1 MPDQAREA
9 HATTV
14 MLDGSSLSIGQVH
27 DVARLSAPIHL
38 QDAALARVQRSFD
51 MLAKLAD
58 GDHAVYGV
66 NTGFGIFASRKIP
79 PELSRA
85 LSRNLVLSHAV
96 GLGEPYPDDVVRAA
110 MLIRINSLASGH
122 SGVDPTILTT
132 LMSMLN
138 KNVVPVI
145 PQQGSL
151 GSSGDLAPL
160 AHLALV
166 LSSPIDPEREEYSG
180 EASFGGTRMSGKAA
194 MEAAGISRP
203 HLGPKQ
209 GLALINGATF
219 TAAMLALATHD
230 TGLLISAAEAAT
242 ALTFEALFGIQDA
255 LDERLH
261 HARRH
266 PGQMKTARHLKNL
279 LSGSEFSGK
288 TSRVQDPYSLRC
300 APQILGPAWETL
312 AFVEDVVGRELN
324 AATDNPLLFD
334 DTAISGGNFHG
345 QPLGLCADYLKI
357 ALSEL
362 AAVAERRIF
371 KLLSGEQNI
380 GLPMMLVADE
390 QKEGFHSGLM
400 MLQYTAASL
409 VLENQHLA
417 APDSIHSL
425 PTSAGQE
432 DHNANSTS
440 AARHLMSV
448 IANATFVIAIEM
460 ISAAQAI
467 RIRHHRSPE
476 LRLGEGTAPLYE
488 WLCSRVPFI
497 SEDRPLSNDVEHV
510 AKEIMAGSL
519 PSTT

>member
-1 MPDQAREA
+1 MPDHVHEE
-9 HATTV
+9 HKATIS
-14 MLDGSSLSIGQVH
+14 LDGSNLTIEQVN
-27 DVARLSAPIHL
+27 DVARYSAPIIL
-38 QDAALARVQRSFD
+38 QDAALARVQQSFE
-51 MLAKLAD
+51 MLAELAE
-58 GDHAVYGV
+58 GDDAVYGV

-79 PELSRA
+79 PEKSRT
-85 LSRNLVLSHAV
+85 LSRNLILSHAV
-96 GLGEPYPDDVVRAA
+96 GLGEPYREDVVRAA

-122 SGVDPTILTT
+122 SGADPAILST
-132 LMSMLN
+132 LMAMLN

-166 LSSPIDPEREEYSG
+166 LSSPIEPDVEEHSG
-180 EASFGGTRMSGKAA
+180 EAYFDGKRMSGKAA
-194 MEAAGISRP
+194 MESAGISRP

-219 TAAMLALATHD
+219 TAAMLALAAYD
-230 TGLLISAAEAAT
+230 AQLLLSAAEAAA

-261 HARRH
+261 DARRH
-266 PGQMKTARHLKNL
+266 PGQKQTARHLKTL
-279 LSGSEFSGK
+279 LSGSEFTGR

-300 APQILGPAWETL
+300 APQIMGPVWETL
-312 AFVEDVVGRELN
+312 AFVEEVVERELN

-345 QPLGLCADYLKI
+345 QPLGLSADYLKI

-362 AAVAERRIF
+362 AAVAERRVF
-371 KLLSGEQNI
+371 KLLSGEKDT
-380 GLPMMLVADE
+380 GLPMMLVSDE

-425 PTSAGQE
+425 PTSANQE

-440 AARHLMSV
+440 AARHLMRV
-448 IANATFVIAIEM
+448 IENVAYVIAIEM
-460 ISAAQAI
+460 ISAVQAI
-467 RIRHHRSPE
+467 HIRQHHSTG
-476 LRLGEGTAPLYE
+476 LRLGDGTAPLYE
-488 WLCSRVPFI
+488 WLHTMVPFI
-497 SEDRPLSNDVEHV
+497 SEDRPLSSDVELI
-510 AKEIMAGSL
+510 AKEILNGAL
-519 PSTT
+519 PEDS